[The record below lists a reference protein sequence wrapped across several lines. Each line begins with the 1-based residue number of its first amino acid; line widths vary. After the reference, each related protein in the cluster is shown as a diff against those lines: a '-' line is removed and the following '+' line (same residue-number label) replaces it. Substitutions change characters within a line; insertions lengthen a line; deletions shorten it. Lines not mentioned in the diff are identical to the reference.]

1 MTTLRR
7 QDRIRSW
14 PARLEAWARD
24 ARELA
29 TCCDCYGVGEDRDQ
43 AGRACPTCA
52 GAGRAARE
60 PHVLAMVELLRD
72 ADRLMCRLSRAE
84 AEGDELRRE
93 VDRLRVELYQLR
105 DERQAAARRIAQLE
119 RALPVWPT
127 RSALTL
133 VDADDDDN
141 DLPSATVQALREAAL
156 QLAADRAARLGGD
169 Q

>member
-7 QDRIRSW
+7 QDQIRSW

-29 TCCDCYGVGEDRDQ
+29 TCCDCYGSGEDRDQ

-72 ADRLMCRLSRAE
+72 ADRLMHRLERAE
-84 AEGDELRRE
+84 GEGDELRRE

-141 DLPSATVQALREAAL
+141 DLPSATVEAMREAAL
-156 QLAADRAARLGGD
+156 QLAADRAARLGGE